1 MAYAVGYACP
11 SACRFWDPYR
21 GAENGDIVARGSR
34 GEGKSDFREI
44 WLRDLTLAATC
55 PYCVR
60 TSAAEEPRFSFC
72 ANGSMG
78 QGAHEPQKGCP
89 AIGNLFR
96 VEGGGKRTIEM
107 FAVIK
112 TGGKQYTVAANDVIT
127 IERLEGEAGDVVAFS
142 EVLMI
147 GGEKAVIGSPLVAGA
162 TVAGELVEQAR
173 GPKVISFKKRRRQ
186 NSKRKK
192 GHRQHLSLVRIT
204 EILTDGK
211 KPSGIKA
218 AKPAAVKSD
227 ETKSAAAGVAV
238 AAVGG
243 GQDQSNLSLIA
254 GIGPTIEKKLRAAG
268 IATWSEIAAW
278 GEVDIAKW
286 DEELKLRGRATREEW
301 VEQAKELLAGKPP
314 RAKADQAE
322 LASGEDR

>member
-1 MAYAVGYACP
+1 
-11 SACRFWDPYR
+11 
-21 GAENGDIVARGSR
+21 
-34 GEGKSDFREI
+34 
-44 WLRDLTLAATC
+44 
-55 PYCVR
+55 
-60 TSAAEEPRFSFC
+60 
-72 ANGSMG
+72 
-78 QGAHEPQKGCP
+78 
-89 AIGNLFR
+89 
-96 VEGGGKRTIEM
+96 M

-127 IERLEGEAGDVVAFS
+127 VERLEGNPGDVIAFDT
-142 EVLMI
+142 VLML
-147 GGEKAVIGSPLVAGA
+147 GGEKAVIGSPTVAGA

-192 GHRQHLSLVRIT
+192 GHRQDLTIVRIT

-211 KPSGIKA
+211 KPSAAMA
-218 AKPAAVKSD
+218 AKPVALAA
-227 ETKSAAAGVAV
+227 AAAGGAR
-238 AAVGG
+238 
-243 GQDQSNLSLIA
+243 DESNLSLIA

-268 IATWSEIAAW
+268 ITSWSQIAAW
-278 GEVDIAKW
+278 GEADIAKW